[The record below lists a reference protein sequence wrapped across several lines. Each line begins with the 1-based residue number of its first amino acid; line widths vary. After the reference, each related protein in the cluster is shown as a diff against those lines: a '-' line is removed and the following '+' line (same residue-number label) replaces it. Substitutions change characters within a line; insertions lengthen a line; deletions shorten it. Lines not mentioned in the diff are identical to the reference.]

1 MVKRNYGKILDRTF
15 DVIVII
21 IMIIVSLIIIL
32 PLLHILACSFS
43 NAEAVYTGSVEFLP
57 VGLTFENYIKVFNEP
72 SIGRGYLNTI
82 FYTFIGTVIGLILQ
96 LSAGYAFSRRDMR
109 FRGFL
114 TWVYVLTMFVSG
126 GFIPTY
132 LIIKNLNMLNTI
144 WSMII
149 PGCMSVYNI
158 IIIRTF
164 MSSTVAW
171 ELQEAAM
178 LDGCGDIR
186 MFFRIVLP
194 LSAPVIGVM
203 ALYGI
208 VGYWNSYFNALVYVT
223 NSDLHP
229 LQMIMKKIL
238 VNNDMN
244 SIGTGSLGEEE
255 QALLAEALKYT
266 TIVVSSLPILIV
278 YPFFQKFFQK
288 GVMVGGLKG

>member
-132 LIIKNLNMLNTI
+132 LVIKNLNMLNTI
-144 WSMII
+144 WAMII

>member
-132 LIIKNLNMLNTI
+132 LVIKNLNMLNKI
-144 WSMII
+144 WAMII

-194 LSAPVIGVM
+194 LSAPVIGIM
-203 ALYGI
+203 TLYGI

-288 GVMVGGLKG
+288 GVMVGSLKG

>member
-72 SIGRGYLNTI
+72 SIGIGYLNTI

-132 LIIKNLNMLNTI
+132 LVIKNLNMLNTI
-144 WSMII
+144 WAMII

>member
-132 LIIKNLNMLNTI
+132 LVIKNLNMLNTI

>member
-132 LIIKNLNMLNTI
+132 LVIKNLNMLNTI
-144 WSMII
+144 WAMII

-194 LSAPVIGVM
+194 LSAPVIGIM
-203 ALYGI
+203 TLYGI

-288 GVMVGGLKG
+288 GLMVGGLKG

>member
-132 LIIKNLNMLNTI
+132 LVIKNLNMLNTI
-144 WSMII
+144 WAMII

-194 LSAPVIGVM
+194 LSAPVIGIM
-203 ALYGI
+203 TLYGI